1 VPHPLAVIDTG
12 PEIGWLQFHGK
23 GLYVYTDI
31 WRGHPSMGIIPKQR
45 QAYIYRMSEEQTI
58 SCSCDKCKAR
68 ENKVAVGPQTKEAK
82 TSSEVWGW
90 HLKLHLN
97 NEKGLNKR
105 PVGQWQ
111 TAAKWPAKW
120 KGRKR
125 TKVEW

>member
-68 ENKVAVGPQTKEAK
+68 ENKVAVGPQTKEGKNIERGMGMASK
-82 TSSEVWGW
+82 IAF
-90 HLKLHLN
+90 K
-97 NEKGLNKR
+97 
-105 PVGQWQ
+105 
-111 TAAKWPAKW
+111 
-120 KGRKR
+120 
-125 TKVEW
+125 